1 MAAFP
6 KDQFDDLPRDSARV
20 GAHRG
25 TRRRGRGW
33 IAFAWAALATGVL
46 VVGGLW
52 GMERFFGIDNGITI
66 FATPAPPTPTPTPV
80 PTAEPIT
87 DPSIID
93 PALGLRISVLNAS
106 GTGGVQNTVGDQL
119 GALGW
124 PIGSRVNAAEVEE
137 RTMVYYNDPTLE
149 GYARG
154 LVVALGI
161 GDVQLVDPATFPGQ
175 PLVVAV
181 GSDFA
186 GAPAPEPPA
195 DENPEEPSEG

>member
-1 MAAFP
+1 MASFP
-6 KDQFDDLPRDSARV
+6 KDQFDDLPRDRARV

-25 TRRRGRGW
+25 PRRRGRGW

-52 GMERFFGIDNGITI
+52 GMERFFGIDNGITL
-66 FATPAPPTPTPTPV
+66 FATPTPV
-80 PTAEPIT
+80 APSATPTPTAEPIT

-106 GTGGVQNTVGDQL
+106 GTPGAQNTVGDQL
-119 GALGW
+119 GGVGW

-137 RTMVYYNDPTLE
+137 RTMVYYSDPTLE

-154 LVVALGI
+154 LVLALGI
-161 GDVQLVDPATFPGQ
+161 GDIQLVDPATFPGQ
-175 PLVVAV
+175 PLVIAV
-181 GSDFA
+181 GSDYFA
-186 GAPAPEPPA
+186 APA
-195 DENPEEPSEG
+195 EG